1 VTGAVLNHRS
11 PEERA
16 RRAKV
21 IRNAVILALLA
32 VAIYAT
38 FIMLAAERGP
48 GAL

>member
-1 VTGAVLNHRS
+1 VSGVVLNHRS
-11 PEERA
+11 PEKRA